1 MSRILIALSALLLLT
16 LTPSVKAD
24 PIVITSGSLTVP
36 GIFRAPQ
43 YSFSGQ
49 NFSVT
54 GGGGDPGASPNCAP
68 CVGGN
73 LISMNSLF
81 VGLSLGSGSVTFDGT
96 TLNSVVFGGVFE
108 FTAAPVLIPAVTT
121 DISLTSPFT
130 FSGSLFACPLEVGGL
145 NCTASQQI
153 FSAQFVGQGIA
164 TIQLHFVQ
172 IFNGNFLFDF
182 RGITYTF
189 ESAEIPEPMTIT
201 LLTAGLTGL
210 AYRLR
215 KKRVRDAGAGD

>member
-1 MSRILIALSALLLLT
+1 MSKILIALSALLLLT

-24 PIVITSGSLTVP
+24 PIAITSGSLTVP

-43 YSFSGQ
+43 YSFAGQ
-49 NFSVT
+49 NVSVT
-54 GGGGDPGASPNCAP
+54 GGGGDPGASPSCAP
-68 CVGGN
+68 CVSGS
-73 LISMNSLF
+73 LIGMNSLF

-96 TLNSVVFGGVFE
+96 TFSNVVFGGVFE
-108 FTAAPVLIPAVTT
+108 FTAPSVLIPAVIT

-130 FSGSLFACPLEVGGL
+130 FSGSLFACPVEVGGL
-145 NCTASQQI
+145 NCTPSQQV

-172 IFNGNFLFDF
+172 IFNGNSLFDF

-189 ESAEIPEPMTIT
+189 TEVPEPMTIT
-201 LLTAGLTGL
+201 LLMAGLMGL
-210 AYRLR
+210 GYRLR
-215 KKRVRDAGAGD
+215 KKCVRDAGAGD